1 MRHSRTLLFAVAAA
15 TTFSFYACGGNNHSE
30 TTTDTAINA
39 APVEPEVAPAPATP
53 APADATAGT
62 AAADA
67 ELNTKVT
74 DAIKDYPGVTAAI
87 NNGEVTLTGEVKKAD
102 LPKVLQA
109 VNATNPAKVNNQLT
123 VK

>member
-1 MRHSRTLLFAVAAA
+1 MRHSRTLLFALAAA
-15 TTFSFYACGGNNHSE
+15 TTLSFYACGGNNHSE

-53 APADATAGT
+53 APAEGT

-102 LPKVLQA
+102 LPKLLQA
-109 VNATNPAKVNNQLT
+109 VNATSPAKVNNQLT

>member
-1 MRHSRTLLFAVAAA
+1 MRNSRTLLFAVAAA

-30 TTTDTAINA
+30 TTTDTAVSA
-39 APVEPEVAPAPATP
+39 APVEPEVAPAPATT
-53 APADATAGT
+53 APVGT

-109 VNATNPAKVNNQLT
+109 VNATSPAKVNNQLT

>member
-1 MRHSRTLLFAVAAA
+1 MRNSRTLLFAVAAA
-15 TTFSFYACGGNNHSE
+15 ATFSFSACGGNNHSE

-39 APVEPEVAPAPATP
+39 APVEPEVAPAPTTP
-53 APADATAGT
+53 PADATAGT

-109 VNATNPAKVNNQLT
+109 VNATSPAKVNNQLT